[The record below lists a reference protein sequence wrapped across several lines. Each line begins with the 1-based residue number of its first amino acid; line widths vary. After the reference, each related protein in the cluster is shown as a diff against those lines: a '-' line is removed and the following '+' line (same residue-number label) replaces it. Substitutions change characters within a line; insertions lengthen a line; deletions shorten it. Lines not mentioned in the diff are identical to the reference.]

1 MVDNN
6 KLNLKKFSEENLS
19 QKNISN
25 LNKKIVGLETKIFN
39 LGKDIKD
46 MHKELYKN
54 KAFCL
59 QKFNAYHRKS
69 VFLLTIITPFI
80 SIIINGLII
89 WLITKFIK

>member
-39 LGKDIKD
+39 LEKDIKN

-69 VFLLTIITPFI
+69 VFLFTIITPFI
-80 SIIINGLII
+80 SIIVNSFII
-89 WLITKFIK
+89 WFIIKVSK